1 MPNATKLAKWG
12 NSLAIRI
19 PQSVAREARLRE
31 GDSLEVDVDRDGAIV
46 LRSAPKRY
54 ELAEL
59 VSRITAKNRHKETD
73 WSGPQGK
80 EAR

>member
-1 MPNATKLAKWG
+1 MHSETKLAKWG

-31 GDSLEVDVDRDGAIV
+31 GDSIAVDLDRDGSIV

-54 ELAEL
+54 ALSDL
-59 VSRITAKNRHKETD
+59 VSRITPKNRHRATS
-73 WSGPQGK
+73 WGGPQGK
-80 EAR
+80 EVW